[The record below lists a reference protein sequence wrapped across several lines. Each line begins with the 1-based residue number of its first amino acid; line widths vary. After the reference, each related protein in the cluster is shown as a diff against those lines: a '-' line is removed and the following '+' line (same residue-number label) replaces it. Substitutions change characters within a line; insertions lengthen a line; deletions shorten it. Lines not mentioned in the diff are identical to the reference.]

1 MSNFRY
7 IFGIFTL
14 ILVASVHGQVAK
26 DSELYKILK
35 SKDSLLFDAAF
46 NQCDVDTME
55 SLFTEDFEFYHDKGG
70 FTDGREAFLK
80 PTRENCEKR
89 DPEAP
94 QYSKRILMDGSLEVY
109 PLYKGEE
116 LYGAIQ
122 HGVHRFEFLND
133 KNEYQKG
140 DIAKFT
146 HVWVIKDGEWK
157 IKRELSYDHHLLE
170 NKEPIMEVSVSQQI
184 LEKYEGSYVSPQVG
198 SVQIKKDAGNLL
210 LVSEKMQ
217 AKLYPKSED
226 TFFIKERD
234 VRFKF
239 IQSDAGEVTKM
250 QVIENDTVVDEAQRE
265 KS

>member
-14 ILVASVHGQVAK
+14 ILAASVHGQVTK
-26 DSELYKILK
+26 DSELYKVLK

-46 NQCDVDTME
+46 NRCDVATME

-80 PTRENCEKR
+80 PTREECEKR

-94 QYSKRILMDGSLEVY
+94 QYSKRILMDESLEVY
-109 PLYKGEE
+109 PLYKKGE

-146 HVWVIKDGEWK
+146 HVWVLQDGEWR
-157 IKRELSYDHHLLE
+157 IKRELSYNHHLME
-170 NKEPIMEVSVSQQI
+170 NEEPIMEVSISQQI
-184 LEKYEGSYVSPQVG
+184 LDKYEGSYTSPQVG
-198 SVQIKKDAGNLL
+198 PVQIRKDAGNLL
-210 LVSEKMQ
+210 LSSEKMQ
-217 AKLYPKSED
+217 ATLYPQSEN
-226 TFFIKERD
+226 TFFMKERD

-239 IQSDAGEVTKM
+239 IQTGDGEVTKM
-250 QVIENDTVVDEAQRE
+250 QIIENNAVVDEAKKE
-265 KS
+265 KL